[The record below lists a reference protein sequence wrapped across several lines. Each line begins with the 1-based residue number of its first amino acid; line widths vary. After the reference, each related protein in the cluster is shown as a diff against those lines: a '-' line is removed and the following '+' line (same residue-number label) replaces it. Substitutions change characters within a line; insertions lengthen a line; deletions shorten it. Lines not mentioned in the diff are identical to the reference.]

1 MGGRVAAKPRRWAR
15 PTRLAAITLAL
26 FIAAGW
32 ASSLGAH
39 LVIGLEALW
48 FANAILLGVLVTRV
62 RDSVECAAVIASGLV
77 GGLILH
83 IARGDPPVITVAFA
97 LANVVEAISALMLL
111 RLLGASRVRFDRVN
125 DVVAFTGACIAAPF
139 ASATIAAAALAYAGN
154 AFSEAWTSWY
164 FSSVLGL
171 LVFAPMFIVSAQ
183 LRERQHMRDLAG
195 QTIAEV
201 ILILGLVAIVSG
213 FVFFASSLPLLFLVA
228 PTMLIATFR
237 LRAFGA
243 VTAVVLVALIAA
255 YATATG
261 TGPIAQTPVSPA
273 QHVLLLQTFIATV
286 FLGALPV
293 SAMLTERDVRAE
305 EARGLA
311 DRFRVVVENIGEV
324 IFRTDAEGRWA
335 YLNPAWEQL
344 SGYPIVASL
353 GQPWLSHT
361 DESDLAEVRE
371 RTAPVFAG
379 TIRAAR
385 CTMRFHT
392 SGGVRWVELYLRALH
407 DSDGRFTG
415 TAGTLRDID
424 DRKRLEEHVL
434 TARARAEQRAREATL
449 LASTDELTGIAN
461 RRAFLRHLD
470 REIEGA
476 TEFGWPL
483 AVAMFDVDHFKRVN
497 DSYGHA
503 VGDRVLQLIAARASA
518 VVRSGDLVGRLG
530 GEEFGILM
538 PGATA
543 QDAAV
548 VAERLREAMET
559 PRAGEEAGLPSVTVS
574 VGIAAREDQADAGAL
589 LAVADAALY
598 GAKGA
603 GRNRIKIAA

>member
-1 MGGRVAAKPRRWAR
+1 MGGRAAGKPRRWAR

-62 RDSVECAAVIASGLV
+62 RDRVECAAVIASGLA

-83 IARGDPPVITVAFA
+83 IARGDSLVLTTAFSI
-97 LANVVEAISALMLL
+97 ANVVEAGVALILL

-139 ASATIAAAALAYAGN
+139 ASATIAAAALAYAGTP
-154 AFSEAWTSWY
+154 FIEAWTSWY

-171 LVFAPMFIVSAQ
+171 LVFGPMFIVSAQ

-201 ILILGLVAIVSG
+201 ILILGLVAIVNG

-261 TGPIAQTPVSPA
+261 MGPIAEAPVSPA
-273 QHVLLLQTFIATV
+273 QHVLLLQAFIATV

-470 REIEGA
+470 REIEGS

-543 QDAAV
+543 EDAAV

-574 VGIAAREDQADAGAL
+574 VGIAAREDQADAAAL